1 MDFAFTTEQRR
12 TQAQARRFAEQEL
25 APLTSTQDQFPSRLI
40 KRMGEL
46 GFLAGPISRRDGG
59 ANMDMLSYV
68 LLCEELG
75 RVNSLVRSLL
85 TAQVSL
91 VELSIQEWGNEEQK
105 SAYLPKLTSGEWSG
119 CYALNEPLAGSDVA
133 ALETTA
139 TQEGENY
146 VLKGE
151 KTWITNGLNAQL
163 AIVFASQDCAAREKG
178 IGAFLVETDTPGFL
192 CRPMAVSEQ
201 EQSITG
207 HAYVTLTDCRV
218 PATALLGKPGEG
230 FAIANS
236 ALERGRLGEAAGA
249 VGIGQACLEACVTF
263 VRQRR
268 QFGQRLADFEMIQAA
283 LANMAADVE
292 AARLLTYRAAW
303 LTDRHEPA
311 TRAAS
316 IAKLFATEA
325 ATKAAS
331 ESVLLHG
338 NRGLSDQYPVE
349 RYYRDI
355 KGLQIYEG
363 SNHVQRLLIARDLIA
378 QDEKPRR
385 KRKL

>member
-1 MDFAFTTEQRR
+1 MDFAFTSEQRR
-12 TQAQARRFAEQEL
+12 TQSQARRFAEQEL
-25 APLTSTQDQFPSRLI
+25 ASLTSTQDQFPSRLI

-46 GFLAGPISRRDGG
+46 GFLAGPIDRRDGG
-59 ANMDMLSYV
+59 ANMNMLSYV

-139 TQEGENY
+139 TQEGEDY

-151 KTWITNGLNAQL
+151 KIWITNGLNAQL
-163 AIVFASQDCAAREKG
+163 AIVFASRDRAARQKG
-178 IGAFLVETDTPGFL
+178 ICAFLVETDTPGFR

-201 EQSITG
+201 DQSITG
-207 HAYVTLTDCRV
+207 HAHVTLTDCRV
-218 PATALLGKPGEG
+218 PVTALLGKLGEG

-311 TRAAS
+311 TRAAA

-331 ESVLLHG
+331 EAVLLHG

-363 SNHVQRLLIARDLIA
+363 SNHVQRLLIARDLIE
-378 QDEKPRR
+378 QEEKPRK